1 MGYGFNAAE
10 VVLKGDVF
18 IGGVGVFIGQAETNQ
33 DARHFKGIVH
43 LGYEGYGTSVAD
55 EKSFV
60 DKSLFQGRLSL
71 LENGI
76 VVWSDPRFSGAQNFK
91 FTMDGLGQELSNV
104 LFHELSDFAGIL
116 LGYEARGEFGERF

>member
-10 VVLKGDVF
+10 VVLEGDVF
-18 IGGVGVFIGQAETNQ
+18 VGGVGVFVGQAETNQ
-33 DARHFKGIVH
+33 DARHFKGVVH
-43 LGYEGYGTSVAD
+43 LGYEGDGTSLAD
-55 EKSFV
+55 ENSFLA
-60 DKSLFQGRLSL
+60 KSLFQGRLSL

-76 VVWSDPRFSGAQNFK
+76 VVRSDPRFSGAQNFE
-91 FTMDGLGQELSNV
+91 FTMDRFGQKLSNM

>member
-18 IGGVGVFIGQAETNQ
+18 IGGVGVFIGQAETDQ
-33 DARHFKGIVH
+33 DARHFKGVVH
-43 LGYEGYGTSVAD
+43 LRYEGDGTALAD
-55 EKSFV
+55 ENSSLA
-60 DKSLFQGRLSL
+60 KSLLQGRLSL

-76 VVWSDPRFSGAQNFK
+76 VIRSDPRFSGAQNFK

-104 LFHELSDFAGIL
+104 LFHELGDLVGIL
-116 LGYEARGEFGERF
+116 VGYEAGG